1 MPERLK
7 FVVILVC
14 VVLLGTIV
22 VVLGGLFATGTEIN
36 NLPLAI
42 GLFSAAYLTLP
53 IFLYLLFIDDG
64 PFWLTY
70 LKMLGWTT
78 ALVVFGAL
86 LLVLPSLLF
95 GI

>member
-1 MPERLK
+1 MPEWLK
-7 FVVILVC
+7 ISMVIPVCALVI
-14 VVLLGTIV
+14 IV
-22 VVLGGLFATGTEIN
+22 VALGSMFATGTEIN

-53 IFLYLLFIDDG
+53 IFVYLAIDDG

-70 LKMLGWTT
+70 LKILGCTT
-78 ALVVFGAL
+78 ALFVFSAL
-86 LLVLPSLLF
+86 LLVLISLLS